1 MELARVIGRC
11 VATVKYPTLEGVRLL
26 IIQPVDARENHQG
39 PPIFAAD
46 AMQAGPGD
54 LVSWVT
60 GSEAALALPDTF
72 APVDCAVVTIVDHAW
87 SDPDAHGVK
96 DGPS

>member
-11 VATVKYPTLEGVRLL
+11 VATVKYPTLQGVRLL
-26 IIQPVDARENHQG
+26 IIQPVDARENPQG
-39 PPIFAAD
+39 DPIFAAD
-46 AMQAGPGD
+46 GMQAGPGD

-60 GSEAALALPDTF
+60 GREAALALPNTF

-87 SDPDAHGVK
+87 SDPAGNGVETS
-96 DGPS
+96 P

>member
-26 IIQPVDARENHQG
+26 VIQPVNAREEPQG
-39 PPIFAAD
+39 APIFAAD
-46 AMQAGPGD
+46 GMQAGPGD

-60 GSEAALALPDTF
+60 GREAALALPNTF

-87 SDPDAHGVK
+87 SDPAANGV
-96 DGPS
+96 GAPQ